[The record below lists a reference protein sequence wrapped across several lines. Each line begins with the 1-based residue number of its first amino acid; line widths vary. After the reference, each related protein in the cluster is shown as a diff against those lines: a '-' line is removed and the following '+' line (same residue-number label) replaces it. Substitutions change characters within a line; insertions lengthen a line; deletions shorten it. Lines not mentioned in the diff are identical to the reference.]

1 LKRIRQG
8 RSARGLAA
16 CFLIAL
22 AAAWSN
28 ASCTKAA
35 PTSVL
40 AAPADSKEVFSEV
53 GPFELVD
60 RGGSTVTRET
70 LLGHPWVASFLFTR
84 CTGPCPKVVGT
95 LRRLQA
101 RLERQAAHIVT
112 FSVDPQ
118 FDTPEVLRSY
128 AADAGAD
135 PKRWLFLTGDEKA
148 IDALIQKSFL
158 CAVARAP
165 AGEAPV
171 GEAVS
176 HRTQLVAVDR
186 KGKIRGYYAGE
197 TDAELDLLVAR
208 LAFLENERE

>member
-1 LKRIRQG
+1 QLEPRVPRRQPDRQERDASGQGRRLGGPPRAGRGLRGSAAPLKRIRQG

-22 AAAWSN
+22 GAACSN
-28 ASCTKAA
+28 AACSKAA

-40 AAPADSKEVFSEV
+40 AAPADSAEVFAEV
-53 GPFELVD
+53 GPFELVE

-118 FDTPEVLRSY
+118 FDTPEVLR
-128 AADAGAD
+128 
-135 PKRWLFLTGDEKA
+135 
-148 IDALIQKSFL
+148 
-158 CAVARAP
+158 
-165 AGEAPV
+165 
-171 GEAVS
+171 
-176 HRTQLVAVDR
+176 
-186 KGKIRGYYAGE
+186 
-197 TDAELDLLVAR
+197 
-208 LAFLENERE
+208 